1 MTDAWTPGPAPSNGW
16 TPGPPPAPA
25 PPIAPEL
32 PLADQWN
39 PEAGCLSS
47 GCTLS
52 VVGNII
58 LNCAEGAS
66 ISYAANGALVW
77 SLALNDGSDNVALQ
91 QWAGGELVSTPLE
104 VSNTDGSVWFNTP
117 VTLAADPTT
126 AMGAATKD
134 YVDNHSGGIPEAPMD
149 NYPYARYM
157 AGWERLPQTYIPE
170 APGGQIFA
178 RFNATWTPLPIQD
191 DAPGDGSTYGR
202 SNGAWN
208 QALAITGGTVT
219 GSLTVNQVLTVQGS
233 NSLVLNA
240 PVTGGSQ
247 RAILGMASNITRWQL
262 MLGDGTAEGANNAGA
277 NFSLS
282 AYGVAGAFLG
292 NWLTITRATGAAVF
306 GGPVTAN
313 AGLAVNGS
321 LAVPGPGNF
330 ILLGGNPGDFLQTN
344 GLGVL
349 AWAPSAGGGGG
360 IPDAPADS
368 RNYARFNNTWAAI
381 AGFPEAPADGQ
392 LYGRQS
398 LGWAVIPGGGGG
410 IADAPND
417 GTSYARKSAAWAH
430 LTHNDITD
438 WAATLASYATTAQL
452 AAYVPLA
459 GGAMT
464 GTLYLPYDPIVPL
477 GAATKQYVDAHAGG
491 IGEAP
496 TDGQLYSRQ
505 SSAWT
510 PTVVPLGDN
519 RIINGDM
526 RVDQRN
532 NGAAGTGIGVFT
544 VDRWF
549 FGTNVAGNILNWGRN
564 YNGGSNTAQF
574 VAAGFPYNLGF
585 QVFQARTL
593 AAADYFALYQPIE
606 ADMVG
611 DFAWGTTNA
620 RPVTLSFW
628 VLSNQIGLFSGSIR
642 NYAGTRSYPFTF
654 NIPTGGVATRIVVN
668 IPGDTTG
675 TWVMSGPG
683 GALHVLFDL
692 GSGANFRGAAGVWTT
707 GNLVGV
713 TGAVSLVATIGLIF
727 SISGIKLEVGSVA
740 TPFNRQSMAKTL
752 ADCQR
757 YYQSFS
763 HTFNCWQGAG
773 AFFYGAETYPQVMRA
788 SPTAAVS
795 GQSYTNS
802 SAYTVSNLATN
813 NFLAYATATALGYA
827 YASAVVALTA
837 EI

>member
-1 MTDAWTPGPAPSNGW
+1 VTDSWTPGPAPSNGW

-66 ISYAANGALVW
+66 ISYAANGSLIW

-104 VSNTDGSVWFNTP
+104 VSNTDGSLTFNNP
-117 VTLAADPTT
+117 VYLLGDPTLPNE
-126 AMGAATKD
+126 AATKD
-134 YVDNHSGGIPEAPMD
+134 YVDNHSGGIPEAPED
-149 NYPYARYM
+149 NYVYGRYM
-157 AGWERLPQTYIPE
+157 ATWERLPQTYIPE
-170 APGGQIFA
+170 APNTGQRFG
-178 RFNATWTPLPIQD
+178 RFNSIWQLDAIQV
-191 DAPGDGSTYGR
+191 DAPDSSNYVR
-202 SNGAWN
+202 QNGAWT
-208 QALAITGGTVT
+208 AAAYLPLAGGTIT
-219 GSLTVNQVLTVQGS
+219 GSLTVNQVMTVQGP

-240 PVTGGSQ
+240 PLNNP
-247 RAILGMASNITRWQL
+247 RAILCSASNVMRWVL
-262 MLGDGTAEGANNAGA
+262 NLGDGTTEGLNNVGA
-277 NFSLS
+277 NFSLQ
-282 AYGVAGAFLG
+282 AYSTTGPLLG
-292 NWLTITRATGAAVF
+292 TWLTIARADGSTTFNGS
-306 GGPVTAN
+306 GVTIAG
-313 AGLAVNGS
+313 GLAVNGL
-321 LAVPGPGNF
+321 LALADLTHLAIYGGAAGQVLSTNGSG
-330 ILLGGNPGDFLQTN
+330 ILYWANPGS
-344 GLGVL
+344 G
-349 AWAPSAGGGGG
+349 GGGGG
-360 IPDAPADS
+360 IDDAP
-368 RNYARFNNTWAAI
+368 I
-381 AGFPEAPADGQ
+381 
-392 LYGRQS
+392 
-398 LGWAVIPGGGGG
+398 
-410 IADAPND
+410 D
-417 GTSYARKSAAWAH
+417 GTSYARKSAAWVH
-430 LTHNDITD
+430 LTHSDITD
-438 WAATLASYATTAQL
+438 WATSIPLASSTPPAMDGTAAPGVATTFSRGDHVHPTDTSRAAASAL
-452 AAYVPLA
+452 AGYLPLA
-459 GGAMT
+459 GGTMT
-464 GTLYLPYDPIVPL
+464 GTLFLPYDPVIPL
-477 GAATKQYVDAHAGG
+477 AAATKQYVDAHAGG

-526 RVDQRN
+526 RIDQRN
-532 NGAAGTGIGVFT
+532 NGAAGTGIGVYT

-549 FGTNVAGNILNWGRN
+549 YGTNVAGNILNWGRN

-593 AAADYFALYQPIE
+593 VAADYFALYQPIE
-606 ADMVG
+606 ADMIG

-628 VLSNQIGLFSGSIR
+628 VLSNQTGTFSGSIR

-668 IPGDTTG
+668 IPGDITG

-683 GALHVLFDL
+683 GALHVIFDL
-692 GSGANFRGAAGVWTT
+692 GSGANFRGAAGAWAS

-727 SISGIKLEVGSVA
+727 TISGVKLEVGNIA

-827 YASAVVALTA
+827 YATAVVTLTA

>member
-1 MTDAWTPGPAPSNGW
+1 VTDSWTPGPAPSNGW

-66 ISYAANGALVW
+66 ISYAANGSLIW

-149 NYPYARYM
+149 NYTYARYM
-157 AGWERLPQTYIPE
+157 ATWERLPQTYIPE
-170 APGGQIFA
+170 APNTGQRFG
-178 RFNATWTPLPIQD
+178 RFNSIWQLDAIQV
-191 DAPGDGSTYGR
+191 DAPDSSNYVR
-202 SNGAWN
+202 QNGAWT
-208 QALAITGGTVT
+208 AAAYLPLAGGTIT
-219 GSLTVNQVLTVQGS
+219 GSLTVNQVMTVQGP

-240 PVTGGSQ
+240 PLNNP
-247 RAILGMASNITRWQL
+247 RAILCSASNVMRWVL
-262 MLGDGTAEGANNAGA
+262 NLGDGTTEGLNNVGA
-277 NFSLS
+277 NFSLQ
-282 AYGVAGAFLG
+282 AYSTTGPLLG
-292 NWLTITRATGAAVF
+292 TWLTIARADGSTTFNGS
-306 GGPVTAN
+306 GVTIN
-313 AGLAVNGS
+313 GGLAVNGL
-321 LAVPGPGNF
+321 LALAGPANLAIFGGAAGQVLSTNGSG
-330 ILLGGNPGDFLQTN
+330 ILYWANPGS
-344 GLGVL
+344 G
-349 AWAPSAGGGGG
+349 GGGGG
-360 IPDAPADS
+360 IDDAP
-368 RNYARFNNTWAAI
+368 I
-381 AGFPEAPADGQ
+381 
-392 LYGRQS
+392 
-398 LGWAVIPGGGGG
+398 
-410 IADAPND
+410 D
-417 GTSYARKSAAWAH
+417 GTSYARKSAAWVH
-430 LTHNDITD
+430 LTHSDITD
-438 WAATLASYATTAQL
+438 WATSIPLASSTPPAMDGTAAPGVATTFSRGDHVHPTDTSRAAASAL
-452 AAYVPLA
+452 ASYVPLA
-459 GGAMT
+459 GGSMT
-464 GTLYLPYDPIVPL
+464 GTLFLPYDPIVPL
-477 GAATKQYVDAHAGG
+477 AAATKQYVDAHAGG

-532 NGAAGTGIGVFT
+532 NGAAGTATNVYT
-544 VDRWF
+544 VDRWLY
-549 FGTNVAGNILNWGRN
+549 GTNVAGNILNWGRN

-574 VAAGFPYNLGF
+574 LAAGFPYNLGF

-611 DFAWGTTNA
+611 DLAWGTTNA

-628 VLSNQIGLFSGSIR
+628 VLSNQTGTFSGSIR

-654 NIPTGGVATRIVVN
+654 NISTVVVATRIVVN
-668 IPGDTTG
+668 IPGDITG
-675 TWVMSGPG
+675 TWVVSGNA
-683 GALHVLFDL
+683 GALIVGFDL
-692 GSGANFRGAAGVWTT
+692 GAGVNWRGPAGAWTA
-707 GNLVGV
+707 GNLIGA
-713 TGAVSLVATIGLIF
+713 TGAVSLAATIGLIF
-727 SISGIKLEVGSVA
+727 SIGGVKLEVGNIA
-740 TPFNRQSMAKTL
+740 TPFNRQSLARTF

-757 YYQSFS
+757 YYIRDALLGATSYALAGG
-763 HTFNCWQGAG
+763 TFWNSSMLP
-773 AFFYGAETYPQVMRA
+773 TTMRA
-788 SPTAAVS
+788 SPTMTVAGS
-795 GQSYTNS
+795 SYTNCSTPAIAPESAS
-802 SAYTVSNLATN
+802 SFYINALATVTGG
-813 NFLAYATATALGYA
+813 ATWYAAFT
-827 YASAVVALTA
+827 ASAEL
-837 EI
+837 

>member
-1 MTDAWTPGPAPSNGW
+1 VTDSWTPGPAPSNGW

-66 ISYAANGALVW
+66 ISYAANGSLIW

-149 NYPYARYM
+149 NYIYGRYM
-157 AGWERLPQTYIPE
+157 ATWERLPQTYIPE
-170 APGGQIFA
+170 APNTGQRFG
-178 RFNATWTPLPIQD
+178 RFNSTWQLDAIQV
-191 DAPGDGSTYGR
+191 DAPDSNNYVR
-202 SNGAWN
+202 QNGAWT
-208 QALAITGGTVT
+208 AAAYLPLAGGTIT
-219 GSLTVNQVLTVQGS
+219 GSLTVNQVLTVQGP

-240 PVTGGSQ
+240 SLNNP
-247 RAILGMASNITRWQL
+247 RAILAQAAGITRWVL
-262 MLGDGTAEGANNAGA
+262 NLGDQTNEGLNNVGA
-277 NFSLS
+277 NFSLQ
-282 AYGVAGAFLG
+282 AYSTTGVALG
-292 NWLTITRATGAAVF
+292 TWLTINRADGATTFNGTG
-306 GGPVTAN
+306 VTIN
-313 AGLAVNGS
+313 GGLAVNGL
-321 LAVPGPGNF
+321 LALAGPANLAIFGGAAGQVLSTNGSG
-330 ILLGGNPGDFLQTN
+330 ILYWANPGS
-344 GLGVL
+344 G
-349 AWAPSAGGGGG
+349 GGGGG
-360 IPDAPADS
+360 IDDAP
-368 RNYARFNNTWAAI
+368 I
-381 AGFPEAPADGQ
+381 
-392 LYGRQS
+392 
-398 LGWAVIPGGGGG
+398 
-410 IADAPND
+410 D
-417 GTSYARKSAAWAH
+417 GTSYARKSAAWVH

-438 WAATLASYATTAQL
+438 WAANVPAASSTPPVMDGTAAPGVATTFSRGDHVHPTDTSRAAASALAS
-452 AAYVPLA
+452 YVPLA
-459 GGAMT
+459 GGSMT
-464 GTLYLPYDPIVPL
+464 GTLFLPYDPIVPL
-477 GAATKQYVDAHAGG
+477 AAATKQYVDAHAGG

-532 NGAAGTGIGVFT
+532 NGAAGTATNVYT
-544 VDRWF
+544 VDRWLY
-549 FGTNVAGNILNWGRN
+549 GTSVAGNILNWGRN

-574 VAAGFPYNLGF
+574 LAAGFPYNLGF

-593 AAADYFALYQPIE
+593 AAADYFSLYQPIE
-606 ADMVG
+606 ADMIG
-611 DFAWGTTNA
+611 DLAWGTANA

-628 VLSNQIGLFSGSIR
+628 VLSNQTGTFSGSIR

-654 NIPTGGVATRIVVN
+654 NISTVVVATRIVVN
-668 IPGDTTG
+668 IPGDITG
-675 TWVMSGPG
+675 TWVVSGNA
-683 GALHVLFDL
+683 GALIVGFDL
-692 GSGANFRGAAGVWTT
+692 GAGVNWRGPAGAWTA
-707 GNLVGV
+707 GNLIGV
-713 TGAVSLVATIGLIF
+713 TGAVSLAATIGLIF
-727 SISGIKLEVGSVA
+727 SIGGVKLEVGNIA
-740 TPFNRQSMAKTL
+740 TPFNRQSTAKTF

-757 YYQSFS
+757 YYIRDALLGATSYALAGG
-763 HTFNCWQGAG
+763 TFWNSSMLP
-773 AFFYGAETYPQVMRA
+773 TTMRA
-788 SPTAAVS
+788 SPTMTVAGS
-795 GQSYTNS
+795 SFTNCSTPAIAPESAS
-802 SAYTVSNLATN
+802 SFYVNALATITGG
-813 NFLAYATATALGYA
+813 ATWYAAFT
-827 YASAVVALTA
+827 ASAEL
-837 EI
+837 